1 MNGQVDPNGQ
11 WGVTAPVSR
20 APPSPKELEVT
31 RTLVQELKDR
41 GVYPTVEEDRLRSG
55 SSCCGWPSR

>member
-20 APPSPKELEVT
+20 APPTPKELEVT
-31 RTLVQELKDR
+31 RTLIQELKDR
-41 GVYPTVEEDRLRSG
+41 GVYPTVEEDRLR
-55 SSCCGWPSR
+55 